1 MFPYEI
7 PPRTKRCEW
16 LTRTCRIH
24 LIPTLQSRVHT
35 GHCQPSTGR
44 PVHTPTHIHACR
56 TRALLSAS
64 HATKQFPIHGF
75 TNCILYARYSYTEQ
89 NMPFTHRT
97 EHTIHTHSVRK
108 QKRAFCFTQNK
119 AYCSHTEQGMLFTR
133 KAEHVVRTQNR
144 ESCSHTE
151 QCMMF
156 AHNRVCCSHTTE
168 CAVRTQNRA
177 NCLHTTG
184 RAVHIQQGVLF
195 AHRQSILFTHRTK
208 HIVP

>member
-75 TNCILYARYSYTEQ
+75 TNCIRYARYSYTEQ
-89 NMPFTHRT
+89 NMPFTHKT
-97 EHTIHTHSVRK
+97 EHTIHTH
-108 QKRAFCFTQNK
+108 A
-119 AYCSHTEQGMLFTR
+119 FTR
-133 KAEHVVRTQNR
+133 
-144 ESCSHTE
+144 
-151 QCMMF
+151 
-156 AHNRVCCSHTTE
+156 
-168 CAVRTQNRA
+168 
-177 NCLHTTG
+177 
-184 RAVHIQQGVLF
+184 ILF
-195 AHRQSILFTHRTK
+195 ANRKEHSVSHRTK
-208 HIVP
+208 HTVHTENRACYSHAKQNMLFAHKTEKVVRTGCVCVCVCVWCVCVCVCVCV